1 MENSVSCC
9 RKLRY
14 IMHKYKSN
22 LNISQLPQLSIRNF
36 IKNLSVT
43 AEMKFVDLWTRKQDP

>member
-43 AEMKFVDLWTRKQDP
+43 AEMKFVDL